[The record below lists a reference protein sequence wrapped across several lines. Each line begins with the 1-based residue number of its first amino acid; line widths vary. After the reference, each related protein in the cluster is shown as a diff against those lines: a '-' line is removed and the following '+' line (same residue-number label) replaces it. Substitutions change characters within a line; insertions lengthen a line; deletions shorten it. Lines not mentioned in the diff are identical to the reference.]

1 MSTGPQFGIA
11 VLPLQHTD
19 VEPQLST
26 GNEMTAEPLPP
37 SRPASNCPGSA
48 VILAIADDVTRTWPA
63 FAVRF
68 VAGKPPGIG
77 WMPQPLQ
84 PPPPLHENAKTIA
97 STTTTP

>member
-1 MSTGPQFGIA
+1 M
-11 VLPLQHTD
+11 LPLQQTD

-37 SRPASNCPGSA
+37 SKPASSWPGSA
-48 VILAIADDVTRTWPA
+48 VIFVIADDVTRTWPA

-77 WMPQPLQ
+77 CMPQPLQ
-84 PPPPLHENAKTIA
+84 PLPLLHENANPSA
-97 STTTTP
+97 SATTSPRNAD